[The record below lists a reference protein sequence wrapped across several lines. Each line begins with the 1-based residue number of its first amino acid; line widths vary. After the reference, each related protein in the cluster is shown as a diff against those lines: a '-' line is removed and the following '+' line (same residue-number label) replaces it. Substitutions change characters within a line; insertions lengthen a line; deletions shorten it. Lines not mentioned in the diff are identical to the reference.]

1 MSFPLSHPNP
11 LVAERISSQT
21 ESNKTPQ
28 SGVRSSSCARA
39 G

>member
-1 MSFPLSHPNP
+1 MSRFLSHPNP
-11 LVAERISSQT
+11 LVAERISSQI
-21 ESNKTPQ
+21 ESNSTPQ